1 MRCSS
6 RITYNLAGNADGL
19 VENPSVHSW
28 VNSGL
33 ARSPLRLSPLTGPR
47 LRGVAASHAQRS
59 RLSIRRAASRCRL
72 GPATPARHSQHLM
85 ACWSPQVHDRLS
97 RAERGCKRL
106 SSHRIPPS
114 SSALKHSHVLGRR
127 GTISANIGSYSAA
140 RPAFDS
146 LVARR
151 VGKRTDSSAAQ
162 YRQLTNAV

>member
-59 RLSIRRAASRCRL
+59 RLSIDRAASRCRL
-72 GPATPARHSQHLM
+72 GPATPARHSQRLM
-85 ACWSPQVHDRLS
+85 VCWSPQVHDRLS
-97 RAERGCKRL
+97 RAERGCERL
-106 SSHRIPPS
+106 GSHPIAPS
-114 SSALKHSHVLGRR
+114 SSALKLLALGR
-127 GTISANIGSYSAA
+127 A
-140 RPAFDS
+140 DS
-146 LVARR
+146 CSLSSRQVCDSIWHRSGHAERR
-151 VGKRTDSSAAQ
+151 VEVFRLAAF
-162 YRQLTNAV
+162 L